1 MKINHKQYPYIDD
14 TRIRV
19 EFLWFPQT
27 LEFQTQWLE
36 WASWDEFTYE
46 SIILLIL
53 AGRVIG
59 SFFGG

>member
-1 MKINHKQYPYIDD
+1 MKINHKQHPHIDD

-19 EFLWFPQT
+19 EFLWFLQT
-27 LEFQTQWLE
+27 LEFQTRWLE
-36 WASWDEFTYE
+36 WASWDESTYG